1 MPGAGTD
8 KTKNWVR
15 EPAPVVV
22 LVETQLGDNIG
33 SAARAMAN
41 FGLSRLRLVKPREPW
56 PNARAR
62 VMASGADRILDDAEL
77 FDTLEAAI
85 ADCTLVIATTARAHD
100 QAKPVVDA
108 PEAARMAQPRIA
120 AGENVAFV
128 FGRERYGL
136 ENQEVGLADAILT
149 LPVNPAFASLNL
161 AQAVVIAGYEWFKLA
176 TSGALPFAMPE
187 KSEPATKEQ
196 VLNFFKALEHELEKA
211 EFFRPPDKRDTM
223 QINLRNI
230 FNRMNP
236 TRQDIRTLHGVIT
249 AISEGKKG
257 PAIGGILGGEE
268 AVMFRNLL
276 AERGDP
282 RPDGRC
288 DLDGSRADPTRA
300 GVHQGPTAT
309 GETTL
314 HHKRVPRREEHL
326 RDRGRVDEPHR
337 GWHGEQ
343 LTLVGHHPRSEEHT
357 SELQSH

>member
-282 RPDGRC
+282 RTALGEPGQFHMVLGDDYLPRPIGLIRLDDGV
-288 DLDGSRADPTRA
+288 GF
-300 GVHQGPTAT
+300 V
-309 GETTL
+309 
-314 HHKRVPRREEHL
+314 V
-326 RDRGRVDEPHR
+326 DRKTHV
-337 GWHGEQ
+337 
-343 LTLVGHHPRSEEHT
+343 
-357 SELQSH
+357 